1 MKHFVV
7 VDMQN
12 DFCTGALKN
21 DAAVA
26 IIPRIK
32 AEVQAAKKLDKVIIV
47 PTICDYY
54 RPDSRKLFTFDE
66 KVTIINQMI
75 SNAPGNIW
83 VDSLEKDKD
92 SKWRT
97 INTVE
102 EFKKLYPNDELYL
115 IIGEDSYKNFPTWF
129 RYEDILLMATLMVVQ
144 RGNNSGED
152 LVKTIPCEELHIR
165 KDFLEASSSKVRNK
179 LISELM
185 DMYLADADWYN
196 KL

>member
-1 MKHFVV
+1 MAKIGIFGGTFDPFH
-7 VDMQN
+7 Q
-12 DFCTGALKN
+12 GHLKI
-21 DAAVA
+21 AV
-26 IIPRIK
+26 
-32 AEVQAAKKLDKVIIV
+32 EAAKKLDKVIIV

-144 RGNNSGED
+144 RGNNNRED
-152 LVKTIPCEELHIR
+152 LVKNIPCEELYIG

-185 DMYLADADWYN
+185 DMYLGDADWYN

>member
-1 MKHFVV
+1 MSKIGIFGGTFDPFH
-7 VDMQN
+7 Q
-12 DFCTGALKN
+12 GHLKI
-21 DAAVA
+21 AV
-26 IIPRIK
+26 
-32 AEVQAAKKLDKVIIV
+32 EAAKKLDKVIIV

-66 KVTIINQMI
+66 KVAIINQMI

-97 INTVE
+97 INTVQY
-102 EFKKLYPNDELYL
+102 FKEQYPNDELYL

-144 RGNNSGED
+144 RGNNKED
-152 LVKTIPCEELHIR
+152 LVKDIPCEELYIG

-185 DMYLADADWYN
+185 DMYLDDADWYN

>member
-1 MKHFVV
+1 
-7 VDMQN
+7 
-12 DFCTGALKN
+12 
-21 DAAVA
+21 
-26 IIPRIK
+26 
-32 AEVQAAKKLDKVIIV
+32 
-47 PTICDYY
+47 
-54 RPDSRKLFTFDE
+54 
-66 KVTIINQMI
+66 
-75 SNAPGNIW
+75 
-83 VDSLEKDKD
+83 LEKDKD

-144 RGNNSGED
+144 RGNNNGED
-152 LVKTIPCEELHIR
+152 LVKNIPCEELYIG

-185 DMYLADADWYN
+185 DMYLGDADWYN

>member
-1 MKHFVV
+1 MKI
-7 VDMQN
+7 
-12 DFCTGALKN
+12 
-21 DAAVA
+21 AV
-26 IIPRIK
+26 
-32 AEVQAAKKLDKVIIV
+32 EAAKKLDKVIIV

-66 KVTIINQMI
+66 KVAIITKMT
-75 SNAPGNIW
+75 SNAPGNI
-83 VDSLEKDKD
+83 VIDSLEKDKD

-97 INTVE
+97 INTVQY
-102 EFKKLYPNDELYL
+102 FKEQYPNDELYL
-115 IIGEDSYKNFPTWF
+115 IIGEDSYKNFTTWF

-144 RGNNSGED
+144 RGNNSGDD
-152 LVKTIPCEELHIR
+152 LVKVLPCEELYIG

-185 DMYLADADWYN
+185 EMYLDDADWYN

>member
-1 MKHFVV
+1 MSNKEI
-7 VDMQN
+7 
-12 DFCTGALKN
+12 A
-21 DAAVA
+21 
-26 IIPRIK
+26 
-32 AEVQAAKKLDKVIIV
+32 AAKKLDKVIIV

-66 KVTIINQMI
+66 KITIINQMI

-144 RGNNSGED
+144 RGNNNKDD
-152 LVKTIPCEELHIR
+152 LVKTIPCEELHIG

-179 LISELM
+179 LISELIE
-185 DMYLADADWYN
+185 MYLADADWYN

>member
-1 MKHFVV
+1 MKI
-7 VDMQN
+7 
-12 DFCTGALKN
+12 
-21 DAAVA
+21 AV
-26 IIPRIK
+26 
-32 AEVQAAKKLDKVIIV
+32 EAAKKLDKVIIV

-66 KVTIINQMI
+66 KVTIITKMI
-75 SNAPGNIW
+75 SNAPMNIMI
-83 VDSLEKDKD
+83 DCIEKDKD

-102 EFKKLYPNDELYL
+102 HFKKLYPNDELYL

-144 RGNNSGED
+144 RGNNNKDD
-152 LVKTIPCEELHIR
+152 LVKTIPCEELCIG

-179 LISELM
+179 LISELI

>member
-1 MKHFVV
+1 MAKIGIFGGTFDPFH
-7 VDMQN
+7 Q
-12 DFCTGALKN
+12 GHLKI
-21 DAAVA
+21 AV
-26 IIPRIK
+26 
-32 AEVQAAKKLDKVIIV
+32 EAAKKLDKVIIV

-66 KVTIINQMI
+66 RVAIITKMI
-75 SNAPGNIW
+75 SNAPGNI
-83 VDSLEKDKD
+83 VIDSLEKDKD

-152 LVKTIPCEELHIR
+152 LVKTIPCEELYIG

-185 DMYLADADWYN
+185 EMYLDDADWYN

>member
-1 MKHFVV
+1 MKTFDPFH
-7 VDMQN
+7 Q
-12 DFCTGALKN
+12 GHLKI
-21 DAAVA
+21 AV
-26 IIPRIK
+26 
-32 AEVQAAKKLDKVIIV
+32 EAAKKLDKVIIV

-66 KVTIINQMI
+66 KVTIITKMI
-75 SNAPGNIW
+75 SNAPGNI
-83 VDSLEKDKD
+83 VIDSLEKDKD

-144 RGNNSGED
+144 RGNNKED
-152 LVKTIPCEELHIR
+152 LVKTIPCEELHIG

-185 DMYLADADWYN
+185 GMYLGDADWYN

>member
-1 MKHFVV
+1 MKTFDPFH
-7 VDMQN
+7 Q
-12 DFCTGALKN
+12 GHLKI
-21 DAAVA
+21 AV
-26 IIPRIK
+26 
-32 AEVQAAKKLDKVIIV
+32 EAAKKLDKVIIV

-102 EFKKLYPNDELYL
+102 HFKKLYPNDELYL
-115 IIGEDSYKNFPTWF
+115 IIGEDSYKSFPTWF

-144 RGNNSGED
+144 RGNDSGDD
-152 LVKTIPCEELHIR
+152 LVKDIPCEELYIG
-165 KDFLEASSSKVRNK
+165 KDFLESSSSKVRNK
-179 LISELM
+179 LISELI